1 MKRAKKG
8 GAVATKNSV
17 AKNITAKEVASW
29 SREEWASATKELL
42 RMERES
48 EVELVQTQ
56 LRTLSASACQAA
68 GVSLLHLVL
77 EGNSLD
83 TFGHT
88 VLTFTH
94 RTRPELPSHK
104 FTTGDVVQLT
114 LGGSSEGADGA
125 KNDNIEF
132 GGIISKVKDESLS
145 LSVDDFEEKCGNQ
158 SVGSVLDG
166 LRNWRAVRLDLLPND
181 ASYRKTE
188 RAVDDMVKSR
198 GNGLVDVLFG
208 ARPPRFDAPVV
219 NFSPF
224 NVNLN
229 ECQQKAV
236 MSALEARDISLIH
249 GPPGT
254 GKTTTVVELIRQAV
268 LRGKRVLLT
277 ASSNIAVDNVLE
289 KLSAPVVSFALAY
302 CPPSLPSR
310 ISSIFIQ
317 SPPPHRFI
325 SQHVT
330 LSHHGAVEIA
340 AASQAQGSHGCS
352 KASA

>member
-1 MKRAKKG
+1 MKSSLPKA
-8 GAVATKNSV
+8 ATS
-17 AKNITAKEVASW
+17 KEVANL

-77 EGNSLD
+77 DGNSLD

-88 VLTFTH
+88 VLTFAH
-94 RTRPELPSHK
+94 RSRPELPGNK

-114 LGGSSEGADGA
+114 LGGGGEGTGA
-125 KNDNIEF
+125 TNDNIEF
-132 GGIISKVKDESLS
+132 GGIISKVKDESIS

-166 LRNWRAVRLDLLPND
+166 LRNSRAVRLDLLPND

-188 RAVDDMVKSR
+188 RAVDEMAKSR
-198 GNGLVDVLFG
+198 DNSLVDVLFG
-208 ARPPRFDAPVV
+208 ARPPRFDAPIT
-219 NFSPF
+219 NFCPF
-224 NVNLN
+224 NANLN
-229 ECQQKAV
+229 QGQQEAV
-236 MSALEARDISLIH
+236 VSALEARDISLIH

-268 LRGKRVLLT
+268 LRGKKVLLT

-289 KLSAPVVSFALAY
+289 KLSAPVVSFSCIAL
-302 CPPSLPSR
+302 PLR
-310 ISSIFIQ
+310 
-317 SPPPHRFI
+317 
-325 SQHVT
+325 V
-330 LSHHGAVEIA
+330 SHFLAGRLLFLT
-340 AASQAQGSHGCS
+340 
-352 KASA
+352 